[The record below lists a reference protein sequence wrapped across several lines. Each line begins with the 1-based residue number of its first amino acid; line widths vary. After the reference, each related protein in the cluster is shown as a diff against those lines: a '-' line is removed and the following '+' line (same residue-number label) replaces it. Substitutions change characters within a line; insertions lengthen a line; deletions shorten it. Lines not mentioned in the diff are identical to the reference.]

1 MGVGAAAWEV
11 RRQYVARTETVAW
24 VASYKL
30 RWLNCRLH
38 RTIRVKISC
47 ITIWFSEAKSLLT
60 LLSRKNA
67 SPKTTV
73 FRRHSKYRCY
83 RQIRESKEE
92 KRTVMGRAQYYAMLL
107 ISQCSAAPPLRS
119 PISNC
124 PYFLKLQRENLSLF
138 LLKFPRSLRESSHGP
153 STLIGFFKERYF
165 KDLFHFL
172 WAIKQ

>member
-1 MGVGAAAWEV
+1 
-11 RRQYVARTETVAW
+11 
-24 VASYKL
+24 
-30 RWLNCRLH
+30 
-38 RTIRVKISC
+38 
-47 ITIWFSEAKSLLT
+47 
-60 LLSRKNA
+60 
-67 SPKTTV
+67 
-73 FRRHSKYRCY
+73 
-83 RQIRESKEE
+83 
-92 KRTVMGRAQYYAMLL
+92 MGRAQYYAMLL

-172 WAIKQ
+172 